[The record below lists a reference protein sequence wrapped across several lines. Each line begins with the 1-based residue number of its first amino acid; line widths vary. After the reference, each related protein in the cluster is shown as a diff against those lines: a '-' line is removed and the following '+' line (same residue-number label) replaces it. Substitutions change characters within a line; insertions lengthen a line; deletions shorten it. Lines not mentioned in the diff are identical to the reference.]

1 LTLKLSSGTIAPRLE
16 EAHAMRLTLSLS
28 AIAALIVS
36 TASAPALE
44 TSMSATSSLS
54 ADELWSQVGDF
65 CAMPSWHPRVSRCD
79 LSADGRTRTLRYY
92 GINTVAV
99 ETLDEHDDAGR
110 SYAFTTV
117 STPLPL
123 AGYRTRVRVKAGS
136 DATSPSVLELVSS
149 YDAKGISD
157 ADARRIVSGSMF
169 RSLCV
174 GGPLRC
180 SSAQQPAPSS
190 EPVWFDSAVASAV
203 PVSMQ
208 GYLRRPAGPGPLPAV
223 VLMHGCGGGA
233 EELDWHWGVRIAA
246 WGYVT
251 LTIDRHAPRGLK
263 NACGGFHP
271 APRGLYPDV
280 RTDAARAL
288 DFLVQ
293 QPYVDPQRVFVVGFS
308 QGGMLALSAI
318 ERSEVE
324 RSSANRF
331 RAAAAFYPICS
342 MVRGPVTAPALIL
355 IGEKDDWTPADDC
368 RSLVEGKDGFGVSRE
383 KGDGPPIRM
392 IVYPGAYHS
401 FDRPD
406 IPSVRYL
413 GHQLAYDRSAADQA
427 TEALRDF
434 LRSVAAEPAK

>member
-1 LTLKLSSGTIAPRLE
+1 
-16 EAHAMRLTLSLS
+16 MRLTFVLS
-28 AIAALIVS
+28 AITALIVS
-36 TASAPALE
+36 TASAAALE
-44 TSMSATSSLS
+44 SSMSAPSSLS
-54 ADELWSQVGDF
+54 ADELWSKVSDF

-79 LSADGRTRTLRYY
+79 LSADGRTRTVSYY
-92 GINTVAV
+92 GINNVAV
-99 ETLDEHDDAGR
+99 ETLDNRDDAGR

-117 STPLPL
+117 SGPLPL
-123 AGYRTRVRVKAGS
+123 ASYHTRVRVKAGS
-136 DATSPSVLELVSS
+136 DATSGASVLELVSS
-149 YDAKGISD
+149 YDAKGVSD

-180 SSAQQPAPSS
+180 SSEQQPAPPS
-190 EPVWFDSAVASAV
+190 EPVWFDSVVASAT
-203 PVSMQ
+203 PVSLQ
-208 GYLRRPAGPGPLPAV
+208 GYLRRPAGPGPFPAV

-233 EELDWHWGVRIAA
+233 EEVDWNWGVRIAT

-263 NACGGFHP
+263 NACGP
-271 APRGLYPDV
+271 GLHPDV
-280 RTDAARAL
+280 RSDAYRAL
-288 DFLVQ
+288 DFLMH

-308 QGGMLALSAI
+308 QGGMLALSSI
-318 ERSEVE
+318 ERSPEE
-324 RSSANRF
+324 RSSANKF
-331 RAAAAFYPICS
+331 RAAAAFYPICG

-368 RSLVEGKDGFGVSRE
+368 RRLVEGKDGFGMSRE
-383 KGDGPPIRM
+383 KGDGPPIRL

-406 IPSVRYL
+406 IQPIRYL

-427 TEALRDF
+427 SDALRDF

>member
-1 LTLKLSSGTIAPRLE
+1 
-16 EAHAMRLTLSLS
+16 MRLTLALS
-28 AIAALIVS
+28 AIAALIGS

-44 TSMSATSSLS
+44 TSISATSSLS
-54 ADELWSQVGDF
+54 AGELWSKLGDF
-65 CAMPSWHPRVSRCD
+65 CAMPSWHPRVSHCE

-99 ETLDEHDDAGR
+99 ETLDDRDDAGR
-110 SYAFTTV
+110 AFAITTV

-136 DATSPSVLELVSS
+136 DATSPASVLELVSS

-180 SSAQQPAPSS
+180 TSEQQPAPPS
-190 EPVWFDSAVASAV
+190 EPVWFDSAVASET

-208 GYLRRPAGPGPLPAV
+208 GYLRRPAGPGPFPAV

-233 EELDWHWGVRIAA
+233 EEVDWHWGVRIAA

-271 APRGLYPDV
+271 APRGPYPDV
-280 RTDAARAL
+280 RSDATRAL
-288 DFLVQ
+288 DFLVR

-318 ERSEVE
+318 ERSPDE
-324 RSSANRF
+324 RSSANKF
-331 RAAAAFYPICS
+331 RAAAAFYPICN

-355 IGEKDDWTPADDC
+355 IGEKDDWTPAEDC
-368 RSLVEGKDGFGVSRE
+368 RRLAAGEGDYGVSRE
-383 KGDGPPIRM
+383 KGDGPPIRL

-406 IPSVRYL
+406 IQPTRYL
-413 GHQLAYDRSAADQA
+413 GHQLAYDKSAAEQA
-427 TEALRDF
+427 SDALRDF
-434 LRSVAAEPAK
+434 LRSAAAEPAN